1 MFTKFVITGHY
12 VKGIQ
17 FFTNGER
24 FNSLKENN
32 DFLNQRNGI
41 VTCLLIETVSQV
53 SDVAFGPLV
62 SRRIRG
68 ATKCTVTVHAIHTV
82 KGHTYN

>member
-1 MFTKFVITGHY
+1 MFTKFGITGHY

-24 FNSLKENN
+24 FNSLKEDN

-41 VTCLLIETVSQV
+41 VIALSIFV
-53 SDVAFGPLV
+53 
-62 SRRIRG
+62 
-68 ATKCTVTVHAIHTV
+68 
-82 KGHTYN
+82 Y